1 MNNLKYHVIWEQ
13 IHAPR
18 RAAFPNAL
26 ESCQSLWGVW
36 VLSPGSRHT
45 LPLGLGMRVRVSVR
59 ISGKDG

>member
-13 IHAPR
+13 IHVPR

-36 VLSPGSRHT
+36 VLSPGFPT
-45 LPLGLGMRVRVSVR
+45 YPALGVGHE
-59 ISGKDG
+59 G